1 MDKKTVFIIIT
12 GRVQGVG
19 FRYFA
24 LYKAQQT
31 GVTGW
36 VRNTVT
42 GDVEIEASGTQSK
55 LDVFIYWI
63 KTGPPRAIIKSIS
76 VAEIPNERSFTNFT
90 IR

>member
-12 GRVQGVG
+12 GRVQSVG

-31 GVTGW
+31 DVTGW
-36 VRNTVT
+36 VKNTVT

-55 LDVFIYWI
+55 LDVFIDWI